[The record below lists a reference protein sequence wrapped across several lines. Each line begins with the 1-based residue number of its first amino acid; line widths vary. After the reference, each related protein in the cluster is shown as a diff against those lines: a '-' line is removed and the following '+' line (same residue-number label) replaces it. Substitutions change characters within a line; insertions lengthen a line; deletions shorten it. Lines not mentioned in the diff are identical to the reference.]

1 MESRY
6 CRQSLLKWI
15 LFWVR
20 SSPRTFFGKFPISAT
35 KKGLT
40 IPVTPNPIHLEL
52 FAVEIQKKVGVRA
65 KLRDLGFRRWG
76 GGGGRIILVVFVS
89 FLKYLGNN
97 IEDVFFPYS
106 PQSARGQLRKIP
118 WKISFCTITLKK
130 SYTLSQK
137 SARYQRKSAREPQF
151 FSLENLK
158 GKVPVNKSAIEH
170 TCEVLVHVPS
180 SPRTFIKCC
189 PLISRN
195 VFIYLKIIKQWWLM
209 YFFSIFFWKSAYEQK
224 KVPGNISKKI
234 RFRGTNIVDGKNTL
248 QEGGRWSYRWEK
260 KADVTGGTCVYR
272 GKSFS
277 KNCGRLE

>member
-52 FAVEIQKKVGVRA
+52 FAAEIQNKVGVRA

-76 GGGGRIILVVFVS
+76 GGGWRIILVVFVS

-151 FSLENLK
+151 FFAGKLKMERSREQKCHRTYLRSPCARLLVAANIYKMLPFNLK
-158 GKVPVNKSAIEH
+158 KCIYLPENNKTVMVNVFFSRFFSEKVPMNKKK
-170 TCEVLVHVPS
+170 CPV
-180 SPRTFIKCC
+180 TF
-189 PLISRN
+189 P
-195 VFIYLKIIKQWWLM
+195 
-209 YFFSIFFWKSAYEQK
+209 K
-224 KVPGNISKKI
+224 K
-234 RFRGTNIVDGKNTL
+234 
-248 QEGGRWSYRWEK
+248 
-260 KADVTGGTCVYR
+260 
-272 GKSFS
+272 
-277 KNCGRLE
+277 